1 MTVGGVVENQVSCGL
16 SQFTSGANGLITSGM
31 CIGTPATDAGVYA
44 PGCILYQRDS
54 STGYTTIVWQNT
66 GTAAAPTWTQLGAG
80 GLVLAAGSTRTLT
93 AIQNNATVLL
103 DTASGSVVTLPA
115 PKVGLKFTFVVSVTV
130 TSNSHKIIT
139 DAGTTFLVGMLG
151 LMEASAA
158 SALGALFDG
167 TANVACTMNGTTTG
181 GIKGTRITV
190 ECISS
195 TVWEISG
202 LVAGSGSLSTPAAN
216 S

>member
-1 MTVGGVVENQVSCGL
+1 MENRNCVGIT
-16 SQFTSGANGLITSGM
+16 QFTPGANGLINDGD
-31 CIGTPATDAGVYA
+31 CIGAPATYCTQLNKFA
-44 PGCILYQRDS
+44 PNCTLYQHDA
-54 STGYTTIVWQNT
+54 STGYVTVVWVNT
-66 GTAAAPTWTQLGAG
+66 AALGAAPTWVQQGVG
-80 GLVLAAGSTRTLT
+80 SVIAAGSTKTLT
-93 AIQNNATVLL
+93 QAQSGSTILL

-115 PKVGLKFTFVVSVTV
+115 PKVGLKYTFVVSTTV

-139 DAGTTFLVGMLG
+139 DAGTTFLVGMLA
-151 LMEASAA
+151 LLEASAA
-158 SALGALFDG
+158 AALGALFDG

-181 GIKGTRITV
+181 GIKGTRITL
-190 ECISS
+190 ECISA

>member
-1 MTVGGVVENQVSCGL
+1 MENFRNCVGLTQY
-16 SQFTSGANGLITSGM
+16 TAGANGLIT
-31 CIGTPATDAGVYA
+31 DADCVGLPSTYCTQVGVFA
-44 PGCILYQRDS
+44 QGCTLYQRDS
-54 STGYTTIVWQNT
+54 TTGYTTVVWVNSAVS
-66 GTAAAPTWTQLGAG
+66 TATPVWVQQGVG
-80 GLVLAAGSTRTLT
+80 QVLAAGSTRTLT
-93 AIQNNATVLL
+93 QAQSGAMILM

-115 PKVGLKFTFVVSVTV
+115 PKVGLRFTFVISTTV

-151 LMEASAA
+151 LMEAAA
-158 SALGALFDG
+158 TTALGALFDG
-167 TANVACTMNGTTTG
+167 SANVACTMNGTTTG

-190 ECISS
+190 ECISA